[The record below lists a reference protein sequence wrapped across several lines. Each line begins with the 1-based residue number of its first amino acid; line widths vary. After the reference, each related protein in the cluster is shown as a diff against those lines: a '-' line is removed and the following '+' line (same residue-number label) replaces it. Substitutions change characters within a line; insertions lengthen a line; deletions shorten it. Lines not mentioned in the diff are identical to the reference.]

1 MENLKEFLDTST
13 IHGLSWISSTKRISR
28 VFWTIVVISGF
39 TTAIVMILQS
49 FDNWKDQPITTTIET
64 LRLSKLTLP
73 NITICPPKHTATNLN
88 FDIMEA
94 DKMVLSKESRKEIL
108 DYAIEVYQEDNH
120 KEVMKNLSQIHE
132 EDRGF
137 NWYHGYSKMGLPY
150 SPNCYRRSSIDFCTN
165 QLVYSIY
172 TSQSS
177 GYISTINFGENYT
190 KNEMEENI
198 LCSVYIYIPRD
209 INDDGNVTL
218 FLKVEKKSYLQG
230 FDQFSYNYVSEEGM
244 LDANITFYT
253 KSITGPSTEYIFG
266 GRTHY
271 ANFFNFKLDRI
282 VSKKDIENIKLQLM
296 PGFKIRWYFEPLIE
310 PKGCLPK
317 KQAYMAYKSRLNIR
331 AKVY

>member
-49 FDNWKDQPITTTIET
+49 FDNWKNQPITTTIET

-94 DKMVLSKESRKEIL
+94 DKMVLSEEKRKEIL

-120 KEVMKNLSQIHE
+120 KEMMKNLSQIHE

-137 NWYHGYSKMGLPY
+137 NWYYGYSKIRLPY
-150 SPNCYRRSSIDFCTN
+150 SPYCYRRSSSDYCTD
-165 QLVYSIY
+165 QLFYSVY

-177 GYISTINFGENYT
+177 GYISTINFDEKYT
-190 KNEMEENI
+190 KNEVEENI
-198 LCSVYIYIPRD
+198 FSSVYIYIPRNISD
-209 INDDGNVTL
+209 NENITL
-218 FLKVEKKSYLQG
+218 VLKVEKKSFLQG
-230 FDQFSYNYVSEEGM
+230 HDLFTYNYATEEGM
-244 LDANITFYT
+244 LDANVTFYT
-253 KSITGPSTEYIFG
+253 KNITGPSTMIKDNFG
-266 GRTHY
+266 RITFADHY
-271 ANFFNFKLDRI
+271 LFNLDRLVSQKGTENIQQNLTYGFKL
-282 VSKKDIENIKLQLM
+282 SWYYEPSIESERKYTEDNPTKE
-296 PGFKIRWYFEPLIE
+296 FVR
-310 PKGCLPK
+310 
-317 KQAYMAYKSRLNIR
+317 
-331 AKVY
+331 

>member
-1 MENLKEFLDTST
+1 MVVINGLVEAKLKQSTSVTFGEHSKMENLKEFLDTST

-120 KEVMKNLSQIHE
+120 KEMMKNLSQIHE

-137 NWYHGYSKMGLPY
+137 NWYHGYSKIRLPY
-150 SPNCYRRSSIDFCTN
+150 SPYCYRWSSIDFCTN

-172 TSQSS
+172 
-177 GYISTINFGENYT
+177 
-190 KNEMEENI
+190 I
-198 LCSVYIYIPRD
+198 LLRVQD
-209 INDDGNVTL
+209 
-218 FLKVEKKSYLQG
+218 
-230 FDQFSYNYVSEEGM
+230 
-244 LDANITFYT
+244 TF
-253 KSITGPSTEYIFG
+253 
-266 GRTHY
+266 
-271 ANFFNFKLDRI
+271 
-282 VSKKDIENIKLQLM
+282 LQLILM
-296 PGFKIRWYFEPLIE
+296 KNTLKMKLKKIFFLLCTFISPEILVTMKI
-310 PKGCLPK
+310 
-317 KQAYMAYKSRLNIR
+317 
-331 AKVY
+331 